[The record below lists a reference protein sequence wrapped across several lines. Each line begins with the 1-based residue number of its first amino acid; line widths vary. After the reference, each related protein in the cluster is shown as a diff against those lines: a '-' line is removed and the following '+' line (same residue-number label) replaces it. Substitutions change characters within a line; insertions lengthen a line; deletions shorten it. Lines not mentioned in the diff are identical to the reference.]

1 MAAISLIKK
10 VRTTD
15 RSKARATKIRS
26 SPVLQ
31 FQASIPG
38 QLIQAQRRT
47 RGSLVYWHMTCIGVW
62 GQRTREL
69 QDKVGFSGFSAIE
82 TQIIPNS
89 QTRPGPN
96 IWRTSSGRSLPLCST
111 FCSAWRSFRSNYT
124 KERDTTANI
133 EWRLVTRTSFLRH
146 AFTYTIHLAPFMDQQ
161 AAGYSRFAT
170 MSHDRATVTHHHTGQ

>member
-96 IWRTSSGRSLPLCST
+96 IWRTSSGRSLPLCSR